1 MYPYWKVSTL
11 FLENLIS
18 GASTLDFLGWEVEG
32 VGWGRFLRGFAV
44 ERLWLGAEFGFGFG
58 IGVLALRVVFFL
70 RWFGIRYERNLW

>member
-11 FLENLIS
+11 LLENLIS
-18 GASTLDFLGWEVEG
+18 GASTLDFLGWEVVG

-58 IGVLALRVVFFL
+58 MGV
-70 RWFGIRYERNLW
+70 FGSEVSIFSTLVWDKL